1 MGVELGV
8 SGVNVATAA
17 AEASKQPGGG
27 GAKMATGERLSM
39 CGQYV
44 ISRRGEWRSVPEEQ
58 RVATRCAFDA
68 AEPDTRRAP
77 TGENRR

>member
-17 AEASKQPGGG
+17 AEASKPGVGP
-27 GAKMATGERLSM
+27 KMATGERLSM

-44 ISRRGEWRSVPEEQ
+44 ISRRGEWRPVPEGE

-77 TGENRR
+77 AGEAKR

>member
-17 AEASKQPGGG
+17 AEASKQAGVGP
-27 GAKMATGERLSM
+27 KMATGERLSM

-44 ISRRGEWRSVPEEQ
+44 ISRRGEWRPVSEGE

-77 TGENRR
+77 AGEAKR

>member
-1 MGVELGV
+1 
-8 SGVNVATAA
+8 
-17 AEASKQPGGG
+17 
-27 GAKMATGERLSM
+27 MATGERLSM

-44 ISRRGEWRSVPEEQ
+44 ISRRGEWRPVPEGE

-77 TGENRR
+77 AGDWPSR